1 MRELEQSG
9 VRGVRKAD
17 APDVQRNSVCVV
29 AQDRARSS
37 AAPRPWN
44 TRTAWTAGRVRELIE
59 YRTGMRHDEDHVWR
73 ILRELGWTCQRLTG
87 WALERDEEA
96 IQQRKED

>member
-1 MRELEQSG
+1 M
-9 VRGVRKAD
+9 RKAD
-17 APDVQRNSVCVV
+17 APDVQRNSVCAV

-44 TRTAWTAGRVRELIE
+44 TRTGLDRGSGVGTHRV
-59 YRTGMRHDEDHVWR
+59 RTGMRHHEDHVWR
-73 ILRELGWTCQRLTG
+73 ILRKLGWTCQRLTG